1 MKQAYRPINP
11 ADNLIG
17 GNNKGIIAQLNSWL
31 KILIAYIVAI
41 IPVLFFK
48 KSHQSS
54 DIVRWHST
62 YQQ

>member
-31 KILIAYIVAI
+31 KFLIAYIVAI
-41 IPVLFFK
+41 IPVLFLK
-48 KSHQSS
+48 KKPSEFRHC
-54 DIVRWHST
+54 
-62 YQQ
+62 